1 MSDNCSPD
9 CPLCGGYGWVRT
21 ETDDINSPDFGKL
34 IRCPN
39 APKNYNNI
47 GLERNEWEFSIDK
60 LKQTNEVKLMRKAIG
75 KLFTDGRGMLYICG
89 GFGIGKTYTLKS
101 AVIEAVNKG
110 YEAYYIRHNML
121 IDSLRQAYDDK
132 SGQSV
137 YRERMDDYK
146 KIGFLAIDEYG
157 RERMTEF
164 SKNAMSELYDY
175 RYEKAISGNLI
186 TILASN
192 FPPEMTMDEYM
203 QSRANDYR
211 CSVLKLNGR
220 DFRKGG

>member
-1 MSDNCSPD
+1 MGKLCISD
-9 CPLCGGYGWVRT
+9 CPICGGIGWVNVKQ
-21 ETDDINSPDFGKL
+21 DGYWLSSP
-34 IRCPN
+34 CPN
-39 APKNYNNI
+39 RPKYYGST
-47 GLERNEWEFSIDK
+47 GLERNEWEFSVDK
-60 LKQTNEVKLMRKAIG
+60 LKQTNEVKLMRNAIG
-75 KLFTDGRGMLYICG
+75 KLFTDGKGMLYICG

-121 IDSLRQAYDDK
+121 IDNLRQAYDDK

-146 KIGFLAIDEYG
+146 KIRFLAIDEYG

-164 SKNAMSELYDY
+164 SKNAVSELYDY
-175 RYEKAISGNLI
+175 RYEKAINGNLI

-211 CSVLKLNGR
+211 CSVLKLNGK
-220 DFRKGG
+220 DFRKGV